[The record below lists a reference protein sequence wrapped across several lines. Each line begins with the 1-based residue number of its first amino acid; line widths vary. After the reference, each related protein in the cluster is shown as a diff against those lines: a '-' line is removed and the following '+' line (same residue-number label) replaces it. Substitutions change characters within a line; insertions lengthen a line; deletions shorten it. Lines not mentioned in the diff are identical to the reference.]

1 MAIIAHIFIVFCI
14 INLATI
20 TILIHHL
27 LFFFIFSETLF
38 VFLLLLN
45 ILLFILLCLSY
56 DLFGSFSDLNFFN
69 VLLNIFQIRSE
80 RKNVIGN
87 ILVHL
92 R

>member
-1 MAIIAHIFIVFCI
+1 MAIITHIFIVFCI

-56 DLFGSFSDLNFFN
+56 DLFGSFSDLDFFN
-69 VLLNIFQIRSE
+69 VLLHIFQIRSE
-80 RKNVIGN
+80 RKHIIGN